1 MKVFVVAVTCLLFVA
16 ASASA
21 TTVFTDDFEN
31 YTAYTANNGNG
42 IFVAPGTTG
51 APGEPNIGNWQRLHT
66 WGGER
71 DAGQVVAAGGP
82 HQANTPSG
90 YGDSQGMSNFDGGA
104 PHGSS
109 MALPGGVAPAGSTVS
124 MSAHV
129 NIANGGHGYFHI
141 GDETLSNP
149 APAGTPDYYAGAI
162 MMPNGNLS
170 ATTNGPEPKGPVDW
184 SVGWIQVKLEAVVGA
199 DGNVEVANAYSRPAE
214 GGAWTLAAAN
224 GAAGAF
230 TASHFAF
237 SVPQYGTFDN
247 LVVDVTA
254 PIPEPA
260 TLSMLVMSL
269 LGLALAGRRRKN
281 G

>member
-1 MKVFVVAVTCLLFVA
+1 MRTFVVAVTCLLCMA

-21 TTVFTDDFEN
+21 ETVFQDDFES
-31 YTAYTANNGNG
+31 YTGWTANNGNG
-42 IFVAPGTTG
+42 WFTA
-51 APGEPNIGNWQRLHT
+51 ANEPNYGNYQPLHT
-66 WGGER
+66 WGAER
-71 DAGQVVAAGGP
+71 DPGEVVAAGGP
-82 HQANTPSG
+82 HQGNTPSG
-90 YGDSQGMSNFDGGA
+90 YGDSQGMSNFDSGK

-109 MALPGGVAPAGSTVS
+109 MPLPGGVAPAGSTVS

-129 NIANGGHGYFHI
+129 NIANGGYGYFHI

-149 APAGTPDYYAGAI
+149 KPAGNSDYYAGAI
-162 MMPNGNLS
+162 MMPSGNLS
-170 ATTNGPEPKGPVDW
+170 ATTNGPEPKGLVDW
-184 SVGWIQVKLEAVVGA
+184 SVGWIQVKLETVIGA

-237 SVPQYGTFDN
+237 SVPKYGTFDN
-247 LVVDVTA
+247 LVVDVT

-260 TLSMLVMSL
+260 TLSMLAMSL
-269 LGLALAGRRRKN
+269 LGLALLGRRRKN